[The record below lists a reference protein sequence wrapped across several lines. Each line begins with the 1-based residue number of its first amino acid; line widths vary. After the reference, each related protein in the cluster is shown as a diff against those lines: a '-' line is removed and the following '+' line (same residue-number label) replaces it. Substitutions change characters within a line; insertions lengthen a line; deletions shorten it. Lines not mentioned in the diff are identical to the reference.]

1 MDTLSRWLSSVLWF
15 NWMTGGC
22 WFWGTDKL
30 LTENSGCLVPSHEK
44 SVSKKS
50 WFLPHP
56 HWEREHETWLWEWKW
71 LLGCSQQ
78 LSIILGIGRKTLP
91 LYEQLPAS
99 PKRHLSSPEN
109 MDTILS
115 GICCSRLWESLVKH
129 PVKWL
134 QSSMGLADLS
144 VSYQPQ
150 PAASLGQMLDARIW
164 ARAIATLFS
173 QNQAGDGGAGRL
185 CF

>member
-1 MDTLSRWLSSVLWF
+1 
-15 NWMTGGC
+15 MTMGMKMTFGV
-22 WFWGTDKL
+22 FPAA
-30 LTENSGCLVPSHEK
+30 EHYSGY
-44 SVSKKS
+44 
-50 WFLPHP
+50 
-56 HWEREHETWLWEWKW
+56 
-71 LLGCSQQ
+71 
-78 LSIILGIGRKTLP
+78 RKETLP

-173 QNQAGDGGAGRL
+173 QNQAGDGGGGRGGCASKL
-185 CF
+185 DQE